1 MFAVNMD
8 LTKAGNLDF
17 VIYNLI
23 LQQGNSEFTEDVI
36 IDQLKACT
44 EIHDDMMLEK
54 SVKRF
59 LNFWVERD
67 LLQQH
72 WNRYSIA

>member
-8 LTKAGNLDF
+8 LTKDENLDF
-17 VIYNLI
+17 AIYNLI
-23 LQQGNSEFTEDVI
+23 LQQGKSEFTEDI
-36 IDQLKACT
+36 IVDQLKACT
-44 EIHDDMMLEK
+44 GILDDVVLEK
-54 SVKRF
+54 SVRRF

>member
-8 LTKAGNLDF
+8 LTKAENLDF
-17 VIYNLI
+17 AIYNLI
-23 LQQGNSEFTEDVI
+23 LQQGNNEFTEGVI
-36 IDQLKACT
+36 IDQLKTCT
-44 EIHDDMMLEK
+44 QIQDDMMLEK

-59 LNFWVERD
+59 LNCWVERD